1 VAKRIYEN
9 WLKAYTEYAQY
20 SEAPLHMHFWTGV
33 SVLAGA
39 LRRQVWIDM
48 GYFQWVPNF
57 YIILVAPPGVV
68 SKSSTMSIG
77 IKLLKQIPGVHFG
90 PDAVTW
96 QALIQSIA
104 SASEMIPM
112 PDGTYH
118 PMSAVTI
125 ASSEFGNLLNPQD
138 REMVDALT
146 SLWDGQIG
154 QWEKVTKT
162 QGTDTVVNPF
172 INIIACTTPGWI
184 AAHFPE
190 HMIGGGFTSRCI
202 LVYADKKAKLVA
214 YPSDIMPA
222 NFQQMQKDLIHDLE
236 LISTIRGAYTLS
248 QAARTWGYSW
258 YENLWTNRPKH
269 LDNEVFG
276 NYVARK
282 QTHIHKLALVLSAAQ
297 RDSRIIEVDDL
308 TTAETVVSGLEA
320 DMTRVFGGIGRSQ
333 DVKYAT
339 ELVELV
345 RQHKTIPQGALYRL
359 MFNRMT
365 FGEFQE
371 AMRSAIN
378 AGLLRAESRGQDLI
392 ISYKGDIAH
401 V

>member
-1 VAKRIYEN
+1 MAKRHYSN
-9 WLKAYTEYAQY
+9 WLKAYTDYAQY

-77 IKLLKQIPGVHFG
+77 IKLLKQVQGIHFG

-104 SASEMIPM
+104 GAAEMVPM

-118 PMSAVTI
+118 PMSAITI

-162 QGTDTVVNPF
+162 QGTDTIVNPF

-214 YPSDIMPA
+214 YPTDILPA
-222 NFQQMQKDLIHDLE
+222 DFVDMQKKLVHDLE
-236 LISTIRGAYTLS
+236 IVSTIRGEYTLS
-248 QAARTWGYSW
+248 DAARKWGYTW
-258 YENLWTNRPKH
+258 YENLWTKRPKH
-269 LDNEVFG
+269 LDNEVYG

-297 RDSRIIEVDDL
+297 RDSRIIEMDDL
-308 TTAETVVSGLEA
+308 IVADTVTSSLEV
-320 DMTRVFGGIGRSQ
+320 DMTQVFGGIGRSQ

-339 ELVELV
+339 ELVEIV
-345 RQHKTIPQGALYRL
+345 RQHRAIGQGPLYRL
-359 MFNRMT
+359 LFNRMT

-371 AMRSAIN
+371 ALKSAIN
-378 AGLLRAESRGQDLI
+378 AGLVSAQQRGTDLT
-392 ISYKGDIAH
+392 ISFKGENANG
-401 V
+401 

>member
-1 VAKRIYEN
+1 VAKRYYDS
-9 WLKAYTEYAQY
+9 WLKAYTDYAQY

-39 LRRQVWIDM
+39 LRRQVWMDM

-77 IKLLKQIPGVHFG
+77 IKLLKQVQGIHFG

-104 SASEMIPM
+104 GASEMVPM

-118 PMSAVTI
+118 PMSAITI

-162 QGTDTVVNPF
+162 QGTDTIVNPF

-202 LVYADKKAKLVA
+202 LVYAERKAKLVA
-214 YPSDIMPA
+214 YPVDILPPD
-222 NFQQMQKDLIHDLE
+222 FQEMQTKLVHDLE

-248 QAARTWGYSW
+248 PEAKAWGYKW
-258 YENLWTNRPKH
+258 YDALWSHRPKH

-282 QTHIHKLALVLSAAQ
+282 QTHIHKLALVISASQ
-297 RDSRIIEVDDL
+297 RDSRIIERDDL
-308 TTAETVVSGLEA
+308 ETADAVTSALEI
-320 DMTRVFGGIGRSQ
+320 DMTQVFGGIGRSQ
-333 DVKYAT
+333 DVKFAT

-345 RQHKTIPQGALYRL
+345 RQHRSIAQGALYRL

-371 AMRSAIN
+371 ALKSAIN
-378 AGLLRAESRGQDLI
+378 AGLVGAQQRGTDLTI
-392 ISYKGDIAH
+392 TFKGEPANG
-401 V
+401 